1 MALTNK
7 VEKFF
12 AFTLLLLFGLFSAC
26 KLSAASPLK
35 IDQLSCEYLQNPLGI
50 DTKTPRFSWTMSS
63 SRRNQFQS
71 AYEIIVSTKLEEIQ
85 KLKGNVWTSGKTN
98 SNQNTH
104 IEYKG
109 SPLKSFTKYYWRILV
124 YDEKGEPSAW
134 STIN

>member
-85 KLKGNVWTSGKTN
+85 KLKGECLDIG
-98 SNQNTH
+98 
-104 IEYKG
+104 
-109 SPLKSFTKYYWRILV
+109 
-124 YDEKGEPSAW
+124 
-134 STIN
+134 